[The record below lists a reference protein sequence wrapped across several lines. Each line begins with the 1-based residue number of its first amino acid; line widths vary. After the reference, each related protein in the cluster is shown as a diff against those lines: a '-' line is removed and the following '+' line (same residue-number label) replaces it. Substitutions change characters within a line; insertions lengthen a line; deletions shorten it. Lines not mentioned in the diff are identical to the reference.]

1 MEALDLL
8 NSQHFDAIICDYSM
22 PDMDGV
28 ALLREIRSR
37 GDNAVFIIFTG
48 RRLAHVAIETLN
60 SGGNYY
66 LQKGVDVLSEMPKVV
81 GYIRNHLHSEPTP
94 YIPPHSDS
102 PYHSLVENQF
112 DPVCCFD
119 KDGQYRYTNRSYKRD
134 IESAKTRGEVPGFF
148 STIPEDEREELIS
161 HLKSLTVLNPSTHIE
176 HHVRTSDGSLKL
188 YLWNY
193 RAITG

>member
-1 MEALDLL
+1 MSQIQQNPAPISLLCVDDDIWILDALKKYFEHEPDIVLKTSSSAMEALDLL

-81 GYIRNHLHSEPTP
+81 GYIRNHLNSEPTP
-94 YIPPHSDS
+94 YISPHSDS

-134 IESAKTRGEVPGFF
+134 IESA
-148 STIPEDEREELIS
+148 
-161 HLKSLTVLNPSTHIE
+161 
-176 HHVRTSDGSLKL
+176 
-188 YLWNY
+188 
-193 RAITG
+193 